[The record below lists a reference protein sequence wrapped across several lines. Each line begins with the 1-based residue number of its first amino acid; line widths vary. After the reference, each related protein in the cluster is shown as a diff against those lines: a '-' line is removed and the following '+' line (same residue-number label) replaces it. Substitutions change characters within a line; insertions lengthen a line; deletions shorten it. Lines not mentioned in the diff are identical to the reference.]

1 MDVILALCYKSI
13 GQINEA
19 VAIME
24 GKLADS
30 TTHPG
35 LIDHLHLGVML
46 LELGDFQSAIKHL
59 EQQEMIDDLAE
70 NRFYKAIAF
79 KFISDTVAYMENL
92 KLSKEMYLNGNS
104 LFDPY
109 VEMIEKIYLSDIL
122 AEEKNGFQQQ
132 LPAGEGFVLRRV
144 GK

>member
-1 MDVILALCYKSI
+1 VI
-13 GQINEA
+13 
-19 VAIME
+19 
-24 GKLADS
+24 
-30 TTHPG
+30 
-35 LIDHLHLGVML
+35 
-46 LELGDFQSAIKHL
+46 FRSAIKHL

-109 VEMIEKIYLSDIL
+109 VEMIDKIYLSDIL

>member
-1 MDVILALCYKSI
+1 LHYQRVITTADYGTLYNSRNEISGDGYYSMDVILALCYKSI

-46 LELGDFQSAIKHL
+46 LELGDFQKCDKTS
-59 EQQEMIDDLAE
+59 
-70 NRFYKAIAF
+70 
-79 KFISDTVAYMENL
+79 
-92 KLSKEMYLNGNS
+92 
-104 LFDPY
+104 
-109 VEMIEKIYLSDIL
+109 
-122 AEEKNGFQQQ
+122 
-132 LPAGEGFVLRRV
+132 
-144 GK
+144 